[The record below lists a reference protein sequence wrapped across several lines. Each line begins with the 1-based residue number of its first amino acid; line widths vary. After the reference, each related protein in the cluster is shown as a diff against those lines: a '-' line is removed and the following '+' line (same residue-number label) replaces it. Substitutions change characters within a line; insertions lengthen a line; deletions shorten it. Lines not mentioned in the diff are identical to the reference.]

1 MGGQVSVIEDSSLLS
16 RFDLGLLKIEKAC
29 ALISGLAIFSLM
41 FLAAYSVT
49 GRKFFNS
56 PLAGYVDY
64 IEAAMPIIAIMG
76 VSYVQRDGSHIR
88 MDLFV
93 SLLKG
98 RSLWMFELISV
109 ILIFILITSLTWGAW
124 LHFDRS
130 FDCARPFCSRD
141 SSIDIGIPIWPSKLV
156 VPFAFSVL
164 ALRLILQ
171 GIGYSRAL
179 FLGLEKPALLIERS
193 NGKYYN
199 RSMGERRNASSRFRR
214 DASSFCCWSSRL
226 FGTCLA
232 TLERV

>member
-1 MGGQVSVIEDSSLLS
+1 
-16 RFDLGLLKIEKAC
+16 
-29 ALISGLAIFSLM
+29 
-41 FLAAYSVT
+41 
-49 GRKFFNS
+49 
-56 PLAGYVDY
+56 
-64 IEAAMPIIAIMG
+64 MPIIAIMG

-179 FLGLEKPALLIERS
+179 LLGLEKPAAVPLVL
-193 NGKYYN
+193 
-199 RSMGERRNASSRFRR
+199 NATEQARLET
-214 DASSFCCWSSRL
+214 DAIDR
-226 FGTCLA
+226 A
-232 TLERV
+232 K

>member
-1 MGGQVSVIEDSSLLS
+1 
-16 RFDLGLLKIEKAC
+16 
-29 ALISGLAIFSLM
+29 
-41 FLAAYSVT
+41 
-49 GRKFFNS
+49 
-56 PLAGYVDY
+56 
-64 IEAAMPIIAIMG
+64 
-76 VSYVQRDGSHIR
+76 

-179 FLGLEKPALLIERS
+179 LLGLEKPAAVPLVL
-193 NGKYYN
+193 
-199 RSMGERRNASSRFRR
+199 NATEQARLET
-214 DASSFCCWSSRL
+214 DAIDR
-226 FGTCLA
+226 A
-232 TLERV
+232 K

>member
-1 MGGQVSVIEDSSLLS
+1 
-16 RFDLGLLKIEKAC
+16 
-29 ALISGLAIFSLM
+29 
-41 FLAAYSVT
+41 
-49 GRKFFNS
+49 
-56 PLAGYVDY
+56 
-64 IEAAMPIIAIMG
+64 MPIIAIMG

-179 FLGLEKPALLIERS
+179 FLGLEKPVAVPLVL
-193 NGKYYN
+193 
-199 RSMGERRNASSRFRR
+199 NAREQARLET
-214 DASSFCCWSSRL
+214 DAIDR
-226 FGTCLA
+226 A
-232 TLERV
+232 K

>member
-16 RFDLGLLKIEKAC
+16 RLDLGLLKLEKAC

-141 SSIDIGIPIWPSKLV
+141 SSLTLGYQFGHQNWL
-156 VPFAFSVL
+156 F
-164 ALRLILQ
+164 RL
-171 GIGYSRAL
+171 L
-179 FLGLEKPALLIERS
+179 FQ
-193 NGKYYN
+193 Y
-199 RSMGERRNASSRFRR
+199 
-214 DASSFCCWSSRL
+214 
-226 FGTCLA
+226 
-232 TLERV
+232 